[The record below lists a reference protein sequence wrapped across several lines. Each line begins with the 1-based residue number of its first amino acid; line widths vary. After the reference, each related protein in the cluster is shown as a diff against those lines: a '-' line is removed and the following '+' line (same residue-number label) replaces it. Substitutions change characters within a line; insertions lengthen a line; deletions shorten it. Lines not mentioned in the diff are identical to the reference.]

1 MARQIK
7 PRPNLAIKLMASGV
21 IFSAAMVRSP
31 SFSRSSS
38 STTTIMRP
46 ARISSIAVGTS
57 VNAGSVGIKTGV
69 SFKDCSK
76 IAAPCCVQ
84 VRMVFKDKNEFEAGD
99 REDEFRTGAFP
110 LESADSESPDEES
123 PDDEEEELSE
133 EELAEET
140 KPFTVAEWKQEFPDY
155 TAEELEEK
163 IPKTPRAS
171 RMALLGSCLFGTL
184 LGAAIAGVLV
194 DDQPGSQEARAFFIY
209 FLVLA

>member
-1 MARQIK
+1 
-7 PRPNLAIKLMASGV
+7 
-21 IFSAAMVRSP
+21 
-31 SFSRSSS
+31 
-38 STTTIMRP
+38 
-46 ARISSIAVGTS
+46 
-57 VNAGSVGIKTGV
+57 
-69 SFKDCSK
+69 
-76 IAAPCCVQ
+76 
-84 VRMVFKDKNEFEAGD
+84 MVFKDKNEVEAGD

-140 KPFTVAEWKQEFPDY
+140 KPFTVAQWKQEFPDY

-194 DDQPGSQEARAFFIY
+194 GDQPGSQEARAFFIY
-209 FLVLA
+209 FLVLAPLFSFVWHWLFYLRGERVAQKMKEQEQEASPADPKTNPAGSEPIHPK